1 MEERKT
7 ITFLDLL
14 RRAFRKNISS
24 RSQVMKLKYDT
35 SAHCK
40 YSLQYHIIWCPKF
53 RFSVLNGPVADV
65 LKDILISLCETYH
78 YEIKALEVMPD
89 HIHIFL
95 SAPQTVAPCNIAR
108 TLKSCSAIK
117 MFAAYPE
124 LKSFYARCG
133 VLWSRGYYIAS
144 VGHISAEM
152 VKKYIEEQKN

>member
-1 MEERKT
+1 
-7 ITFLDLL
+7 
-14 RRAFRKNISS
+14 
-24 RSQVMKLKYDT
+24 MKLKYDT

-78 YEIKALEVMPD
+78 YEIKALEVMLD

-95 SAPQTVAPCNIAR
+95 SAPQTVAPCDIAR